1 MRMSVKL
8 ILTALAAS
16 LLLAAVVSTAS
27 AASLSTSNQNIR
39 ATWTSLEFEGTGT
52 GLFIR
57 CQVTLEGSFHSRTIA
72 KVARSLISAITKGQ
86 VKQETCTN
94 GRGATFNG
102 VERYNGT
109 TSPNTLPW
117 HLTYE
122 SFTGTLPAIATV
134 SVLLQRFRF
143 GITVAG
149 LCTGQFGSE
158 TDRITAAASLSAE
171 GNINA
176 LTPTEGRNSASL
188 IRRDAGLA
196 CPAVGL
202 MRSAGSVMLLGNT
215 TPIRITLI

>member
-1 MRMSVKL
+1 MSVKL
-8 ILTALAAS
+8 LLTALAAS
-16 LLLAAVVSTAS
+16 LLFAAAVSTAS
-27 AASLSTSNQNIR
+27 ATRLSVSNQNIR
-39 ATWTSLEFEGTGT
+39 ATWTSLEFVTPGVVTV
-52 GLFIR
+52 R
-57 CQVTLEGSFHSRTIA
+57 CKVTLEGSFHTRTIA
-72 KVARSLISAITKGQ
+72 KVARALIGAVTKGV

-94 GRGATFNG
+94 GSGATFNG

-109 TSPNTLPW
+109 TAPNTLPW

>member
-1 MRMSVKL
+1 MSVKL

-72 KVARSLISAITKGQ
+72 KVARSLIGAITKGQ

-122 SFTGTLPAIATV
+122 SFRAVNGLPNIE
-134 SVLLQRFRF
+134 SIRILLSRFRF
-143 GITVAG
+143 GIELPG
-149 LCTGQFGSE
+149 LCTGQVGNA
-158 TDRITAAASLSAE
+158 TDNVSADATLGAGGAITELRPTVGANVA
-171 GNINA
+171 NI
-176 LTPTEGRNSASL
+176 
-188 IRRDAGLA
+188 IRRDGGIS
-196 CPAVGL
+196 CPTTGRLTGRAE
-202 MRSAGSVMLLGNT
+202 VMLLGNT
-215 TPIRITLI
+215 TRISITLI